1 MFAKYLMEWGI
12 RPACTGIPAM
22 YNVLRYSL
30 HVHSKVLFSKGILI
44 YVTYVTVS
52 VGQIFDQTILI
63 CSIDIQQADSMK
75 KLSKMIKYCQFCV
88 AENTR
93 S

>member
-1 MFAKYLMEWGI
+1 M
-12 RPACTGIPAM
+12 
-22 YNVLRYSL
+22 V
-30 HVHSKVLFSKGILI
+30 FSKGILN

-52 VGQIFDQTILI
+52 VGQIFVQTILI

-75 KLSKMIKYCQFCV
+75 KLSKMINYCHLSV
-88 AENTR
+88 AENTI

>member
-1 MFAKYLMEWGI
+1 M
-12 RPACTGIPAM
+12 
-22 YNVLRYSL
+22 V
-30 HVHSKVLFSKGILI
+30 FSKGILN

-52 VGQIFDQTILI
+52 VGQIFVQMILI

-75 KLSKMIKYCQFCV
+75 KLRKMINYCHFSV
-88 AENTR
+88 AENTI

>member
-1 MFAKYLMEWGI
+1 M
-12 RPACTGIPAM
+12 
-22 YNVLRYSL
+22 V
-30 HVHSKVLFSKGILI
+30 FSKGILN

-52 VGQIFDQTILI
+52 VGQIFVQTILV

-75 KLSKMIKYCQFCV
+75 KLSKMINNYHFSV
-88 AENTR
+88 AENTI

>member
-1 MFAKYLMEWGI
+1 MISLKSGI
-12 RPACTGIPAM
+12 
-22 YNVLRYSL
+22 
-30 HVHSKVLFSKGILI
+30 FKGILN

-52 VGQIFDQTILI
+52 VGQIFVQTILI

-75 KLSKMIKYCQFCV
+75 KLSKMINYCHFSV
-88 AENTR
+88 AENTI

>member
-1 MFAKYLMEWGI
+1 M
-12 RPACTGIPAM
+12 
-22 YNVLRYSL
+22 V
-30 HVHSKVLFSKGILI
+30 FSKGILN

-52 VGQIFDQTILI
+52 VGQIFVQTILI

-75 KLSKMIKYCQFCV
+75 KLSKMINYSHFSV
-88 AENTR
+88 AENTI

>member
-1 MFAKYLMEWGI
+1 ME
-12 RPACTGIPAM
+12 
-22 YNVLRYSL
+22 
-30 HVHSKVLFSKGILI
+30 FSKGILN

-52 VGQIFDQTILI
+52 VGQIFVQTILI

-75 KLSKMIKYCQFCV
+75 KLSKMINYFHFSV
-88 AENTR
+88 AENTI

>member
-1 MFAKYLMEWGI
+1 M
-12 RPACTGIPAM
+12 
-22 YNVLRYSL
+22 V
-30 HVHSKVLFSKGILI
+30 FSKGILN

-52 VGQIFDQTILI
+52 VGQIFVQMILI

-75 KLSKMIKYCQFCV
+75 KLSKMINCCHFSI
-88 AENTR
+88 AENTI

>member
-1 MFAKYLMEWGI
+1 M
-12 RPACTGIPAM
+12 
-22 YNVLRYSL
+22 V
-30 HVHSKVLFSKGILI
+30 FSKGILN

-52 VGQIFDQTILI
+52 MGQIFVQTILI

-75 KLSKMIKYCQFCV
+75 KLSKMINVCHFSV
-88 AENTR
+88 AENTI

>member
-1 MFAKYLMEWGI
+1 M
-12 RPACTGIPAM
+12 
-22 YNVLRYSL
+22 V
-30 HVHSKVLFSKGILI
+30 FSKGILN

-52 VGQIFDQTILI
+52 VCQIFVQMILI

-75 KLSKMIKYCQFCV
+75 KVSKMINNCHFSV
-88 AENTR
+88 AENTI